1 MPTVTRDNERSW
13 AIELISEI
21 NTLCSNNDWK
31 IKKAGGEK
39 TVSLNRTSM
48 FPDVIL
54 FGDDNRS
61 FVLQGWELKMPDVLI
76 ENEEFIKDAQ
86 RKALA
91 LNLNSCLIWNFTY
104 AVLYI
109 KKQDNTFEKVKTWNN
124 TSHIRTREDV
134 RTYASDWKALL
145 EEVLIFINSYL
156 LSGQICSSSIGNFV
170 SDSVFSE
177 LIRRNK
183 SIVSEHIRHVSAT
196 NSDLGAKVLIWWL
209 GVKEEYVKD
218 ESNEFDAFAKTIIL
232 NWAIRI
238 LFAHI
243 IKTRQNSALVI
254 DAFDE
259 NVTPHALNSI
269 FDGITNRCDFYNIFA
284 SIPGDEFMPDEAWRD
299 LADFSC
305 FLKENSI
312 RSFDQTVF
320 QSILEETISHS
331 RRELNGQ
338 YTTPSTLAEILLKL
352 TVTDWSGDILDCCC
366 GTGTIPQKAIAIKKT
381 MFNPTESAKHVWAS
395 DKYSYP
401 LQVANISMAS
411 PATMHVAN
419 LVFQHNA
426 LSLIPGTDIYI
437 TNPNNGVREQIQ
449 IPYFDAVV
457 SNLPFVHFETI
468 PEDDKAL
475 INCDHDLNIDG
486 RSDLYAYIALHIEK
500 LLKINGHAGLITSNS
515 WLAANGGAFFN
526 LLKRK
531 YNILQIHISGNG
543 RWFKNADIVTT
554 LLILEKRNGNQIK
567 PTSFVVWRKS
577 LEDLSQSEEDKNR
590 LTSGCV
596 LSRNVFPEVYQ
607 LSSYSQDIID
617 SIKALNVSYNVFFHE
632 VNWLLE
638 IRDKLVPINTIFNVF
653 RGSRRGW
660 DNMFY
665 PARGTHRI
673 EEEFIQPVLK
683 NARNVNYLDVAANND
698 AFCCDQSIQELQ
710 DSGKLGAL
718 EWIRLFENQVN
729 GVGRPLPQVLAKA
742 NAYWYQLERNEI
754 AELFT
759 MMNPDKRFFYGRLTE
774 PSFINQRLIGLTRVN
789 ANDDLNLLHAL
800 LNSVVSY
807 FYIEASGFGRGLGV
821 LDINKDN
828 IERCFMLNPTLINE
842 ASKREILARFDEL
855 KETPIT
861 DISAELRKEERIAFE
876 HAVFRAFG
884 IENYLES
891 VINSLKSMIKTRDAV
906 KNR

>member
-1 MPTVTRDNERSW
+1 MQVVTRDNERSW

-21 NTLCSNNDWK
+21 NKLCSNNDWK

-61 FVLQGWELKMPDVLI
+61 FVLQGWELKMPDVHI
-76 ENEEFIKDAQ
+76 ENEDFIKDAQ

-109 KKQDNTFEKVKTWNN
+109 KNQDNTFRKVKTWSD
-124 TSHIRTREDV
+124 TSHIKTREDV
-134 RTYASDWKALL
+134 RTYTNDWKALL
-145 EEVLIFINSYL
+145 EKILIFINLYL
-156 LSGQICSSSIGNFV
+156 LSGHICSAPIGNFV

-183 SIVSEHIRHVSAT
+183 TIVSEHIRYISAT
-196 NSDLGAKVLIWWL
+196 NSGLEATVLIWWL
-209 GVKEEYVKD
+209 SVKEEYAKD
-218 ESNEFDAFAKTIIL
+218 ELDKFDAFAKTIIL
-232 NWAIRI
+232 NWALRI

-243 IKTRQNSALVI
+243 IKTRQNSAIVI

-259 NVTPHALNSI
+259 NVTPSALNSI

-284 SIPGDEFMPDEAWRD
+284 SIPGDEYMPDEAWKD
-299 LADFSC
+299 LVDFSC

-312 RSFDQTVF
+312 NSFDQAAF
-320 QSILEETISHS
+320 QNILEETISHS

-352 TVTDWSGDILDCCC
+352 TVSDWSGDVLDCCC

-381 MFNPTESAKHVWAS
+381 MFNAVEAAKHVWAS

-411 PATMHVAN
+411 PATINVAN
-419 LVFQHNA
+419 LVFQQNA
-426 LSLIPGTDIYI
+426 LSLVPGTNIYI

-457 SNLPFVHFETI
+457 SNLPFVHFENI
-468 PEDDKAL
+468 PEDDKTL
-475 INCDHDLNIDG
+475 INCNLDLNLDG

-500 LLKINGHAGLITSNS
+500 LLKANGRAGLITSNS
-515 WLAANGGAFFN
+515 WLAANGGEFFN
-526 LLKRK
+526 ELNKK
-531 YNILQIHISGNG
+531 YNVLQVHVSGNG

-554 LLILEKRNGNQIK
+554 LLILEKRNGDQAGQ
-567 PTSFVVWRKS
+567 TSFVVWKKT
-577 LEDLSQSEEDKNR
+577 LEELSQSEEDR
-590 LTSGCV
+590 SILTSGCI
-596 LSRNVFPEVYQ
+596 LARNDFSDVYQ
-607 LSSYSQDIID
+607 LSSYNQDIIK
-617 SIKALNVSYNVFFHE
+617 SIKALNVCYNAFFHH
-632 VNWLLE
+632 VNWLLD
-638 IRDKLVPINTIFNVF
+638 ISDKLVPIGTIFNVF

-660 DNMFY
+660 DRMFY
-665 PARGTHRI
+665 PARGAHRI
-673 EEEFIQPVLK
+673 ESEFIQPVLK
-683 NARNVNYLDVAANND
+683 NARNVNYLDVTANDN

-710 DSGKLGAL
+710 DGGKIGAL
-718 EWIRLFENQVN
+718 EWIRLFEHQVN
-729 GVGRPLPQVLAKA
+729 GVGIPLPQALARA
-742 NAYWYQLERNEI
+742 NVYWYQLERNEI

-759 MMNPDKRFFYGRLTE
+759 MMNPGKRFFYGRLSE
-774 PSFINQRLIGLTRVN
+774 PSFINQRLIGLARIN
-789 ANDDLNLLHAL
+789 RNDDLDLLHAL
-800 LNSVVSY
+800 LNSVISY

-828 IERCFMLNPTLINE
+828 IGKCFMLNPGLIDE
-842 ASKREILARFDEL
+842 ASKRDILEAFNRL
-855 KETPIT
+855 KETPIV
-861 DISAELRKEERIAFE
+861 DISVELRKEERIAFE
-876 HAVFRAFG
+876 QTVFRAFS

-891 VINSLKSMIKTRDAV
+891 VIDSLESMIKVRDAAL
-906 KNR
+906 NH